1 MGGLRKKETTLT
13 TNKVPLLGDLPLVG
27 FLFSSDK
34 TEVNHSELLIMI
46 SPHIYRDGPLTDEE
60 MQRFNELRNAPL
72 LELPRKNRLEY
83 EAVDAVMPSFREE

>member
-1 MGGLRKKETTLT
+1 M
-13 TNKVPLLGDLPLVG
+13 LGDLPFIG

-34 TEVNHSELLIMI
+34 TEILHSELLIMV

-72 LELPRKNRLEY
+72 LQLPKKNRPEY
-83 EAVDAVMPSFREE
+83 EAVDAVMPSFRDE